1 MHRIPE
7 TVELA
12 LTLKEVPMK
21 DNSILNGLVLVKK
34 NTKPP

>member
-12 LTLKEVPMK
+12 LTLKEVPVK
-21 DNSILNGLVLVKK
+21 HNSILNGLVVVKK
-34 NTKPP
+34 NTERP